1 MKKISF
7 IALLVLSSCIVFAQ
21 SLVKNQYKSALLLN
35 DSTIYSINDIPTIQ
49 AIQYASKEIGY
60 HAFYKES
67 HLLHATFIKKD
78 EFFIF
83 EEYDQSGNII
93 SKGKLLQNVMY
104 CKKDSH
110 SIMSPITLKEIEK
123 HITCYYN
130 LIKIGQWE
138 YNYNDI
144 KTKGNYFNG
153 KKDGIWKTYVNDN
166 RLSNISTYK
175 MDSIV
180 SDSNI
185 NSVNNYTKDSLRNL
199 LNSTWYVTPI
209 NKKSA
214 TFIFEKNTNDYT
226 FDYTL
231 KINNDNLFEKSY
243 KFKIDNTPN
252 NFTGNWR
259 LNDDKSVTLT
269 YNNKEIILYILYIDN
284 KEIIIKETN
293 NKI

>member
-1 MKKISF
+1 MNKIFF
-7 IALLVLSSCIVFAQ
+7 IVLLITYSCIVYSQ
-21 SLVKNQYKSALLLN
+21 SLVKNQYKSVLLLN
-35 DSTIYSINDIPTIQ
+35 DSSIYSINDIPTIQ
-49 AIQYASKEIGY
+49 AIQYAGKEIGY

-78 EFFIF
+78 EFFVF
-83 EEYDQSGNII
+83 EEYDQNGHII
-93 SKGKLLQNVMY
+93 SKGKLLQNVIY
-104 CKKDSH
+104 CKKDSQ
-110 SIMSPITLKEIEK
+110 SILSPITLKEIEK

-153 KKDGIWKTYVNDN
+153 KKDGIWKTFINDN
-166 RLSNISTYK
+166 RLSNLRTYK
-175 MDSIV
+175 MDSILA
-180 SDSNI
+180 DSNI
-185 NSVNNYTKDSLRNL
+185 NSVNNYSKDSLSNL
-199 LNSTWYVTPI
+199 LNSIWYVTPI
-209 NKKSA
+209 NKNTS

-231 KINNDNLFEKSY
+231 KINNNNLFEKSY

-259 LNDDKSVTLT
+259 LNDDKSLTLT
-269 YNNKEIILYILYIDN
+269 YNNKETILYILYIDN

>member
-1 MKKISF
+1 
-7 IALLVLSSCIVFAQ
+7 
-21 SLVKNQYKSALLLN
+21 
-35 DSTIYSINDIPTIQ
+35 
-49 AIQYASKEIGY
+49 
-60 HAFYKES
+60 
-67 HLLHATFIKKD
+67 
-78 EFFIF
+78 
-83 EEYDQSGNII
+83 
-93 SKGKLLQNVMY
+93 
-104 CKKDSH
+104 
-110 SIMSPITLKEIEK
+110 
-123 HITCYYN
+123 
-130 LIKIGQWE
+130 
-138 YNYNDI
+138 
-144 KTKGNYFNG
+144 
-153 KKDGIWKTYVNDN
+153 
-166 RLSNISTYK
+166 

-185 NSVNNYTKDSLRNL
+185 NSVNNYSKDSLANL

-259 LNDDKSVTLT
+259 LNDDKSLTLT
-269 YNNKEIILYILYIDN
+269 YNNKKTILYILYIDN